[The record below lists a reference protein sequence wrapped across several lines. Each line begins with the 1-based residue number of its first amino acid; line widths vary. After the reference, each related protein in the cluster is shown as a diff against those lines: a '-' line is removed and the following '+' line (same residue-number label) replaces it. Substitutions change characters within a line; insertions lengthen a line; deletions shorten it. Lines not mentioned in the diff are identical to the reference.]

1 MYPSNPQWYINWP
14 STLVTLKQSGKHKGR
29 KQVEEFLNVVG
40 IIFPIKHWNCAD
52 NQNDSGRLAESS
64 FQWNTRI
71 ILQVNCFVLRSTKQF
86 TYRMILVF
94 HWNDDSAKRP
104 ESFWLSVSKQ
114 HNSNVLLER
123 WFQQHLGILQLAWP
137 IVSTKYSKN
146 GKSKLQIHA
155 QWTTSTVIPWLTWFS
170 ITWFPITWK
179 YFQSQIDF

>member
-1 MYPSNPQWYINWP
+1 MCQLWVSKLIFD
-14 STLVTLKQSGKHKGR
+14 SDSICGIIILGC

-52 NQNDSGRLAESS
+52 NQNDSGCLAESS

-104 ESFWLSVSKQ
+104 ELFWLSVSKQ
-114 HNSNVLLER
+114 HNSNFLLER
-123 WFQQHLGILQLAWP
+123 WFQQHLGILQLAWALDLP
-137 IVSTKYSKN
+137 SLSLH
-146 GKSKLQIHA
+146 SKLCLWQFHGKI
-155 QWTTSTVIPWLTWFS
+155 S
-170 ITWFPITWK
+170 
-179 YFQSQIDF
+179 

>member
-1 MYPSNPQWYINWP
+1 MLEWTITFW
-14 STLVTLKQSGKHKGR
+14 TLKIDFHINITCQCQMLSFKILEVSWCTFSRMRRATNTNYESPLWVLGR

-104 ESFWLSVSKQ
+104 ESFWSSVSKQ

-123 WFQQHLGILQLAWP
+123 WF
-137 IVSTKYSKN
+137 
-146 GKSKLQIHA
+146 
-155 QWTTSTVIPWLTWFS
+155 
-170 ITWFPITWK
+170 
-179 YFQSQIDF
+179 

>member
-1 MYPSNPQWYINWP
+1 M
-14 STLVTLKQSGKHKGR
+14 GR

-52 NQNDSGRLAESS
+52 NQNDSGLLAESS

-104 ESFWLSVSKQ
+104 ELFGLLVSKQ

-123 WFQQHLGILQLAWP
+123 WYQHHLGILQLFWAQNF
-137 IVSTKYSKN
+137 V
-146 GKSKLQIHA
+146 KLHN
-155 QWTTSTVIPWLTWFS
+155 SDVISSNNKRLERP
-170 ITWFPITWK
+170 
-179 YFQSQIDF
+179 DFENC

>member
-1 MYPSNPQWYINWP
+1 MGFRVR
-14 STLVTLKQSGKHKGR
+14 LFGR

-40 IIFPIKHWNCAD
+40 IIFPIKNWNCAD

-104 ESFWLSVSKQ
+104 ELFWLSVSKQ

-123 WFQQHLGILQLAWP
+123 WFQQHLGILQLACALNLGNF
-137 IVSTKYSKN
+137 SAKYHPNWAKIKYGPSILWHHPFLEIFELSLLLVIN
-146 GKSKLQIHA
+146 F
-155 QWTTSTVIPWLTWFS
+155 TT
-170 ITWFPITWK
+170 
-179 YFQSQIDF
+179 